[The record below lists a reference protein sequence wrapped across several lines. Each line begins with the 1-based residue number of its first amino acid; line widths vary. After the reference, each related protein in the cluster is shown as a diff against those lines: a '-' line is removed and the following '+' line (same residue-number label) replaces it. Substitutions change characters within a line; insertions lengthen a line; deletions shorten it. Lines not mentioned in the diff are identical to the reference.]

1 MSEPKDRHWLHVIFH
16 IKDKVTSDPMPKLL
30 RLLKDKE
37 AVDEWTFELRERDTI
52 LQMTISH
59 HYKAHHFTKN
69 IPINTTNRH
78 ILKMPNSSETTV
90 FTRTGNTAGVQES
103 VQKLAD
109 EWKGKGIKI
118 ETGPNKIT
126 FITPPGGQRA
136 SDYSV
141 KNFRARMEKDG
152 LWSDWKVAK

>member
-1 MSEPKDRHWLHVIFH
+1 MNISPLNDVRATGLWTRVCGWKISLLF
-16 IKDKVTSDPMPKLL
+16 KNFKVSPYN
-30 RLLKDKE
+30 
-37 AVDEWTFELRERDTI
+37 I
-52 LQMTISH
+52 QISH

-69 IPINTTNRH
+69 IPINTTYRH

-90 FTRTGNTAGVQES
+90 FTRTGNTAGIQES

-152 LWSDWKVAK
+152 L